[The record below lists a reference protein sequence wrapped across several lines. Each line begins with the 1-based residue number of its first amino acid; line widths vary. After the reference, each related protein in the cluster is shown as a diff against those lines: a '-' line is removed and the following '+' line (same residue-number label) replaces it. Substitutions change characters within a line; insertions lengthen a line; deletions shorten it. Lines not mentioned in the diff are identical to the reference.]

1 MTKPTHQP
9 STRHAVAVLA
19 FSLLVAACSGTA
31 AATQPANAGGPT
43 GGATAATV
51 GGSSCPNPLASAIN
65 QVGGANASDVADA
78 VCGMHTVDPCSLLK
92 QADVQAL
99 FAFPLGRSSTD
110 HLGNCSWPLADPN
123 NGDGMNVSVRN
134 DNDQHALANDI
145 GLPSPGA
152 SGQFAVR
159 PLSGVGDSA
168 RWELLGGYFPHVGAI
183 KGQATC
189 ELTVDGGDAQL
200 SVKTTGKDV
209 FATIDPVAL
218 PGFIQKFGALCN
230 EIFTGIGA

>member
-1 MTKPTHQP
+1 MTKQLIP
-9 STRHAVAVLA
+9 SSMWRAAGVLMT
-19 FSLLVAACSGTA
+19 SLLIAACSGTA
-31 AATQPANAGGPT
+31 AGTQPANAGGPAASAGAS
-43 GGATAATV
+43 GGVPGCANPAAR
-51 GGSSCPNPLASAIN
+51 AIN
-65 QVGGANASDVADA
+65 QVGGAYASDLANA
-78 VCGMHTVDPCSLLK
+78 LCGMHDIDPCSMLK

-99 FAFPLGRSSTD
+99 FAFPLGSSSTD
-110 HLGNCSWPLADPN
+110 HLGNCTWRLADPN
-123 NGDGMNVSVRN
+123 NGDGMDVVVRN

-209 FATIDPVAL
+209 FAAIDPVAL

-230 EIFTGIGA
+230 EIFMGLGA

>member
-1 MTKPTHQP
+1 MTKPSASLP
-9 STRHAVAVLA
+9 VRRRIAGLA
-19 FSLLVAACSGTA
+19 GALLLVAACSAAGSSSQPVGKGSPPASTA
-31 AATQPANAGGPT
+31 AAGGSPGCVNPAGSAVSGAGG
-43 GGATAATV
+43 AY
-51 GGSSCPNPLASAIN
+51 AS
-65 QVGGANASDVADA
+65 VLGNALCLMGDI
-78 VCGMHTVDPCSLLK
+78 DPCSMLK

-99 FAFPLGRSSTD
+99 FAFPLGSSSTD
-110 HLGNCSWPLADPN
+110 HLGNCTWHLADPN
-123 NGDGMNVSVRN
+123 NGDGMDVVVRT
-134 DNDQHALANDI
+134 DNDQRALANDI

-159 PLSGVGDSA
+159 PLSGIGDSA

-189 ELTVDGGDAQL
+189 ELTTSGGNTQL
-200 SVKTTGKDV
+200 SVKTTGNGD

-230 EIFTGIGA
+230 EIFAGMGA